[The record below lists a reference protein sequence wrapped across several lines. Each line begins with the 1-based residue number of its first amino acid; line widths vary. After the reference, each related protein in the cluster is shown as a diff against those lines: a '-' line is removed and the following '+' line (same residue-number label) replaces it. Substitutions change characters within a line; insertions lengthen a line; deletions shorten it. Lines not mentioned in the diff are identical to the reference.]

1 MYIVTLSYDCMVKN
15 IYSFTVRG
23 RISDAMGEA
32 VGFYVC
38 IYGYTCDGCDCV
50 SVRLRKKGMLILV
63 LYMKID
69 MDRYL

>member
-1 MYIVTLSYDCMVKN
+1 M
-15 IYSFTVRG
+15 YSFTVRG
-23 RISDAMGEA
+23 RVSDAMGEG
-32 VGFYVC
+32 VGFYVR

-50 SVRLRKKGMLILV
+50 SVRLRKKGLLILV